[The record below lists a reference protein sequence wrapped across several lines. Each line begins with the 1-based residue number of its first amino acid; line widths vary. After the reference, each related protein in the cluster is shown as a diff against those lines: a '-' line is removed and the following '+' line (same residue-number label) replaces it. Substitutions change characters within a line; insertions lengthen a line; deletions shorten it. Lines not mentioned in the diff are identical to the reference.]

1 MTQPFD
7 PMDKLLREALAS
19 ESQPPADLTDRIMA
33 RVAET
38 PRQTAPVRKKNIK
51 WLATAAACLVLVGA
65 ALPMALRRQAN
76 ETADRAM
83 PENYSATDAD
93 SADENTDI
101 LLEPACNDGYMVDSP
116 ASEFAAKQDSAD
128 DRQSEPS
135 LDTALA
141 AAEEALSAQG
151 CTLEVIARTESA
163 VQVAVTDGSGH
174 AADDAAVQS
183 AMTAAGFACEDGWY
197 VWEQEVTP

>member
-38 PRQTAPVRKKNIK
+38 PQQTAPVRKKNIK

-93 SADENTDI
+93 SADENTDT
-101 LLEPACNDGYMVDSP
+101 LLKPACNDGDMVDSS
-116 ASEFAAKQDSAD
+116 ANEFAAKQDIAA

-151 CTLEVIARTESA
+151 YTLEVAARDGDA
-163 VQVAVTDGSGH
+163 VQVTATDGSGH
-174 AADDAAVQS
+174 TAPADVLDG
-183 AMTAAGFACEDGWY
+183 AMSAAGFNCHDGWY
-197 VWEQEVTP
+197 TLREVTP